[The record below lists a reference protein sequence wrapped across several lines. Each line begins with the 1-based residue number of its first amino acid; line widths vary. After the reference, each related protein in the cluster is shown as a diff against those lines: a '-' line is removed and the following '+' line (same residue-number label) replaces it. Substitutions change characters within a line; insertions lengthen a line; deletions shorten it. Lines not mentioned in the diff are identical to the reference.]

1 MIVNEKYSNKAHPF
15 GSNGGH
21 RRPAASGIP
30 GKEWLC
36 DWLQGANRSPASSVG
51 TFGENRG
58 RHRAGG
64 HDGDIP

>member
-1 MIVNEKYSNKAHPF
+1 MKNTVIKLILSAAMAATA
-15 GSNGGH
+15 
-21 RRPAASGIP
+21 RPAASGIP

-58 RHRAGG
+58 RHCGGG
-64 HDGDIP
+64 HDGGIP